1 VRRRRR
7 RARVAVMA
15 VCGFLVVV
23 ALKALLANGFGF
35 SVAPFQME
43 LQIPA
48 GGPGPFQPSPISPIS
63 FGGPSP
69 LMSMMSF
76 PPIFNPMEAM
86 GREEMDADSR
96 MDVNGPMGNVTTKN
110 KTESKDGFKV
120 TTITS
125 DGPGFHSY
133 IKEYEK
139 EGNSSGNA
147 TGPAGP
153 PPDIGKLLSSGKIFD
168 IMNQLRNMGKRPAK
182 CKKCG
187 SGKFCDPIFHLC
199 RKKFAEGRT
208 CMAQKQCGANLRCQ
222 WGKCQKAKKGDPGT
236 FCKGN
241 NQCNGDSCC
250 RNTPGSFHLMCIP
263 PQTEGAICGL
273 HERQESVA
281 KLFYVVKRSTVPTCS
296 PCKSGLK
303 CANTGGGTRFK
314 RCAKDSYVEK
324 AAEEMEDDNPSNAIT
339 EDDEED
345 DSSGKPD
352 GPTPLKDP
360 NVPDREDKQV
370 EEEESDDNDD
380 DEKDDKEDK
389 KEDKEDEK
397 DDKKDENEDDKED
410 EKEDEK
416 DDKEDEK
423 EDKEDEDKG
432 EKEGDKDVSKEEDK
446 DKEKKKKKPPVSNGE
461 GIEILVPKK
470 KKKKGASGKGKGK
483 EKKE

>member
-1 VRRRRR
+1 MALCVLL
-7 RARVAVMA
+7 ALIAVQ
-15 VCGFLVVV
+15 
-23 ALKALLANGFGF
+23 ALCANGFGF

-43 LQIPA
+43 LQLPA
-48 GGPGPFQPSPISPIS
+48 GGPGPSFGP

-86 GREEMDADSR
+86 GREEMDADAR
-96 MDVNGPMGNVTTKN
+96 MDVNGGPVGNVTTKN

-139 EGNSSGNA
+139 EGNSSSSGGNSSA
-147 TGPAGP
+147 PSGP

-168 IMNQLRNMGKRPAK
+168 IMNQLRNMGKRPQK

-222 WGKCQKAKKGDPGT
+222 WGKCQKAKRGDPGT

-263 PQTEGAICGL
+263 PQNEGAICGL
-273 HERQESVA
+273 HQRQESVA

-303 CANTGGGTRFK
+303 CANTGEASSFK
-314 RCAKDSYVEK
+314 RCVKNLYVEK
-324 AAEEMEDDNPSNAIT
+324 ASDELEDDNPSNGL
-339 EDDEED
+339 DEETIGEELEGQG
-345 DSSGKPD
+345 SEENGSG
-352 GPTPLKDP
+352 
-360 NVPDREDKQV
+360 
-370 EEEESDDNDD
+370 EEGSTQH
-380 DEKDDKEDK
+380 
-389 KEDKEDEK
+389 
-397 DDKKDENEDDKED
+397 
-410 EKEDEK
+410 
-416 DDKEDEK
+416 
-423 EDKEDEDKG
+423 
-432 EKEGDKDVSKEEDK
+432 
-446 DKEKKKKKPPVSNGE
+446 KKKKKRRRTKTKKTKTSN
-461 GIEILVPKK
+461 
-470 KKKKGASGKGKGK
+470 ASAWRPGPGV
-483 EKKE
+483 EEEDASEDDAN

>member
-1 VRRRRR
+1 
-7 RARVAVMA
+7 MA
-15 VCGFLVVV
+15 VFGFLLFV

-35 SVAPFQME
+35 QVAPFQME
-43 LQIPA
+43 LQLPA
-48 GGPGPFQPSPISPIS
+48 GGGGPFQGSP

-86 GREEMDADSR
+86 GRGEMDADAR
-96 MDVNGPMGNVTTKN
+96 MDVNGGPMGNVTTKN

-139 EGNSSGNA
+139 EGNSSSGNSTKGGA
-147 TGPAGP
+147 APSGP

-168 IMNQLRNMGKRPAK
+168 IMNQLRNMGKKPPK

-241 NQCNGDSCC
+241 NQCTGDSCC

-303 CANTGGGTRFK
+303 CANTGEASFK
-314 RCAKDSYVEK
+314 RCVKSSFVEK
-324 AAEEMEDDNPSNAIT
+324 ASDELEDDNPSNGL
-339 EDDEED
+339 DEETL
-345 DSSGKPD
+345 G
-352 GPTPLKDP
+352 
-360 NVPDREDKQV
+360 EAEEA
-370 EEEESDDNDD
+370 EEEDTGSA
-380 DEKDDKEDK
+380 
-389 KEDKEDEK
+389 
-397 DDKKDENEDDKED
+397 
-410 EKEDEK
+410 
-416 DDKEDEK
+416 
-423 EDKEDEDKG
+423 
-432 EKEGDKDVSKEEDK
+432 EGSTEH
-446 DKEKKKKKPPVSNGE
+446 KKKKRKRRR
-461 GIEILVPKK
+461 KK
-470 KKKKGASGKGKGK
+470 KTKKVKTAHASTWQPGPGMEEEGDTH
-483 EKKE
+483 EDDAY

>member
-1 VRRRRR
+1 
-7 RARVAVMA
+7 
-15 VCGFLVVV
+15 
-23 ALKALLANGFGF
+23 
-35 SVAPFQME
+35 ME

-48 GGPGPFQPSPISPIS
+48 GGPGQLWPSPIS

-303 CANTGGGTRFK
+303 CANTGDSKFK
-314 RCAKDSYVEK
+314 RCVK
-324 AAEEMEDDNPSNAIT
+324 AAYAAE
-339 EDDEED
+339 
-345 DSSGKPD
+345 
-352 GPTPLKDP
+352 
-360 NVPDREDKQV
+360 V
-370 EEEESDDNDD
+370 EEEEEEEEEGSG
-380 DEKDDKEDK
+380 EE
-389 KEDKEDEK
+389 EGEAEEDEGLPSDSVVDNPLQPQTQAQQQQQLQQQQFVPATAAATAAATTPPQEQK
-397 DDKKDENEDDKED
+397 PIQ
-410 EKEDEK
+410 
-416 DDKEDEK
+416 
-423 EDKEDEDKG
+423 G
-432 EKEGDKDVSKEEDK
+432 VFEGS
-446 DKEKKKKKPPVSNGE
+446 
-461 GIEILVPKK
+461 
-470 KKKKGASGKGKGK
+470 
-483 EKKE
+483 